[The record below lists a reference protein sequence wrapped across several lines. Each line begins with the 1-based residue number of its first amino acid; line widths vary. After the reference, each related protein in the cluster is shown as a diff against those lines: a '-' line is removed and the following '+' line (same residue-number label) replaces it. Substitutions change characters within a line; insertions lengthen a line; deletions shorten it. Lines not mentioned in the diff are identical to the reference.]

1 MNSGHAPAER
11 AGGKRVAK
19 GISHAKKQAQ
29 PQAANVLIAAAND
42 GTVITDEPDIGTSS
56 KKQISSGVKQTYE
69 KPQPSRQQKQGK
81 SINNDIRSKG
91 NLGQP
96 QGRVKHGSGQ

>member
-19 GISHAKKQAQ
+19 GISHAKKPAQ
-29 PQAANVLIAAAND
+29 PQAANVLIGSASD
-42 GTVITDEPDIGTSS
+42 GTVVTDEPDIGMRS
-56 KKQISSGVKQTYE
+56 KKQISSGVKQSYE
-69 KPQPSRQQKQGK
+69 KPHPSRPQKQGK
-81 SINNDIRSKG
+81 SVNSELRSKG

-96 QGRVKHGSGQ
+96 QGRMKHGNGQ